1 MIEFLNKSENIYLDE
16 ILLSLF
22 DGKLTVYFQN
32 IKNKADLIL
41 NKSFDIFKKCIN
53 YIENKEYTISNNKLL
68 FLYCISFI
76 KYYFYYMSKIIK
88 DEEFQVINKNEI
100 YAFLNGKSNF
110 RKAIKIYILKILNLI
125 IEKKYFSKSNSSN
138 ANIL

>member
-16 ILLSLF
+16 IFLSLF

-53 YIENKEYTISNNKLL
+53 YIENKEYTISNNKLS

-110 RKAIKIYILKILNLI
+110 RKVIKIYILKILNLI
-125 IEKKYFSKSNSSN
+125 IEKII
-138 ANIL
+138 ILF

>member
-1 MIEFLNKSENIYLDE
+1 MDKDKKNSMIEFLNKSENIYLDE

-53 YIENKEYTISNNKLL
+53 YIENKEYTISNNKLS

-100 YAFLNGKSNF
+100 YAFFKWQ
-110 RKAIKIYILKILNLI
+110 K
-125 IEKKYFSKSNSSN
+125 
-138 ANIL
+138 

>member
-53 YIENKEYTISNNKLL
+53 YIENKEYTISNNKLS

-110 RKAIKIYILKILNLI
+110 RKVIKKYILKILNLI